1 MLRSRSQGPKV
12 VELQQALS
20 RAGMQPGRIDGD
32 FGPSTLAAV
41 RRFQTARGLGVDG
54 VVGTATWNA
63 LRQNTPASPAATG
76 VIRPRDIGPAVTALQ
91 RSLERHGYD
100 VGAVD
105 GSFGNA
111 TRSALVQF
119 QRAKGLEADG
129 IAGPNTQRALAGPV
143 TARPPGTINA
153 GGGWGGSEGVA
164 DRAKSIAARL
174 GLPITSQKRTLA
186 DTIRVGSTTG
196 SDHFDGNTNAYAVD
210 FGVAGSRGDQ
220 LAREI
225 ASAYGIPAGNIGTYN
240 RHTINVDGQRFS
252 VQLLWRVSGHFDH
265 VHVGIH
271 RA

>member
-1 MLRSRSQGPKV
+1 M
-12 VELQQALS
+12 VELQQALL
-20 RAGMQPGRIDGD
+20 RAGMQPGPIDGD
-32 FGPSTLAAV
+32 FGPSTLSAV
-41 RRFQTARGLGVDG
+41 RRFQTARGLEVDG
-54 VVGTATWNA
+54 VVGPATWNA
-63 LRQNTPASPAATG
+63 LRQNAPAAPASAG
-76 VIRPRDIGPAVTALQ
+76 VLRPRDVGPAVADLQ

-100 VGAVD
+100 VGSVD
-105 GSFGNA
+105 SSFGPA

-143 TARPPGTINA
+143 TARPPSTINA
-153 GGGWGGSEGVA
+153 GRGWGGSEGVA
-164 DRAKSIAARL
+164 ESAKSIAAQM
-174 GLPITSQKRTLA
+174 GAPVTSQKRTLA

-210 FGVAGSRGDQ
+210 FGVSGSRGDQ

-225 ASAYGIPAGNIGTYN
+225 AAAYGIPAGNIGTYN
-240 RHTINVDGQRFS
+240 RHTITVDGQRYS
-252 VQLLWRVSGHFDH
+252 VQLLWRVSGHYDH